1 MTNTTTNTILVIG
14 STGKTGKRVADQL
27 EARGRSVRH
36 GSRSADIPFDWANP
50 QTWAPALAGINRAYV
65 SYYPHLAAPGSVDAI
80 RELTRLATRAGV
92 RRLVLL
98 STRGEDEALEAE
110 EVVRSSGL
118 ESTIVRAS
126 WFAQNFSEGDW
137 LEAVRSGTV
146 ALPIGD
152 VREPFIDADD
162 IARVAVAALTEDR
175 HVGETYEVTGP
186 RLLSF
191 ADAVADISA
200 ATKRDVKFVTVPMD
214 EFVVALAG
222 EGLPQEVIA
231 MLRKL
236 YTETFDGRNARLTD
250 GVQRALG
257 REPNDFADYA
267 RETAA
272 TGVWT
277 PSSVPG

>member
-1 MTNTTTNTILVIG
+1 MTSTSNNTILVIG
-14 STGKTGKRVADQL
+14 STGKTGKRVVNQL
-27 EARGRSVRH
+27 EKRGIPVRH
-36 GSRSADIPFDWANP
+36 GSRSADIPFDWDDQ
-50 QTWAPALAGINRAYV
+50 QTWRPALAGVERAYV

-80 RELTRLATRAGV
+80 RALTALAKQTGV

-118 ESTIVRAS
+118 ESTVVRAS

-137 LEAVRSGTV
+137 LENVLSGTV

-152 VREPFIDADD
+152 VHEPFIDAED
-162 IARVAVAALTEDR
+162 IAEVAAAALTDDR

-186 RLLSF
+186 RLLGF
-191 ADAVADISA
+191 ADAAASISA
-200 ATKRDVKFVTVPMD
+200 ATGRDVKFVTVPID
-214 EFVVALAG
+214 EYIATLADY
-222 EGLPQEVIA
+222 GLPQEITN

-236 YTETFDGRNARLTD
+236 YTYTFDGRNARLAD
-250 GVQRALG
+250 GVQRALA
-257 REPNDFADYA
+257 REPKDFSEYA

-272 TGVWT
+272 SGVWT
-277 PSSVPG
+277 R